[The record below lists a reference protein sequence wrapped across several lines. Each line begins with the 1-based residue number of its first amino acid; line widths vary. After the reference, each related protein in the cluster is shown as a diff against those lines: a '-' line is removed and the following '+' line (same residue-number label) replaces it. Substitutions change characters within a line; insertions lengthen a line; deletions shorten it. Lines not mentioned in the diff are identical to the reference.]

1 MGGTMTVSGE
11 GSNSGEN
18 RGRLLSEEIVAQRI
32 KAQKRAA
39 LGLEPERGIGTTG
52 RVTYR
57 PAQSAPI
64 PLLRWSAVILAVLLL
79 LAAVWFILY
88 TQPPRGSGVVQN
100 SVTSPA
106 LGGAVPGEVQLLRYD
121 FDQPVPT
128 MAQHNEPGAWAMGF
142 VEGRYRIRS
151 VTSNALVYTTLG
163 LYTPDPHRLE
173 TEVTISAETP
183 WGFAG
188 IMARVQN
195 GENFYLF
202 QIDGTGQFKVSL
214 LVDGTPKTLSGE
226 LTPSPVQVAGRPNL
240 LGVSDDG
247 ESLTFTVNGVTVA
260 HLTDIALP
268 TGDLALVGGSK
279 EEPGSEADFD
289 WVAVYQIP

>member
-1 MGGTMTVSGE
+1 MTVSGE
-11 GSNSGEN
+11 GSN
-18 RGRLLSEEIVAQRI
+18 RGEEIVAQRI

-39 LGLEPERGIGTTG
+39 LGLEPERATAG
-52 RVTYR
+52 RVTSR
-57 PAQSAPI
+57 PAQSAPP
-64 PLLRWSAVILAVLLL
+64 PLLRWAAVILAALLL
-79 LAAVWFILY
+79 VTAGWFVLY
-88 TQPPRGSGVVQN
+88 TQPWRAGLVQ
-100 SVTSPA
+100 SSDPAPA
-106 LGGAVPGEVQLLRYD
+106 LGGGVPGEAHLLRYD

-142 VEGRYRIRS
+142 VEGHYRIRS

-188 IMARVQN
+188 IMARVQD
-195 GENFYLF
+195 GESFYLF
-202 QIDGTGQFKVSL
+202 QIDGTGQFKAVFVL
-214 LVDGTPKTLSGE
+214 NGIQKTLSGE
-226 LTPSPVQVAGRPNL
+226 LAPSPVQAAGLPNQ
-240 LGVSDDG
+240 LGVIDDG

-268 TGDLALVGGSK
+268 AGDLALVGGSK